1 MPLEMEFNG
10 PNGRRCLMR
19 WVLAKAYKKGVYYAF
34 TDSIEYEGYRLK
46 NGNSIL
52 LGPVWGSNF

>member
-1 MPLEMEFNG
+1 MEFNG